1 MKKEK
6 IFPRIARRRR
16 KTINAEVFFMKDKK
30 KKRPD
35 PTEITAAQPDRIPS
49 EMGSNFE
56 VLPPVRPSENPQQRI
71 LPRDMA

>member
-1 MKKEK
+1 MKE
-6 IFPRIARRRR
+6 
-16 KTINAEVFFMKDKK
+16 KK
-30 KKRPD
+30 KKKAENI
-35 PTEITAAQPDRIPS
+35 EITAAQPDRIPS